1 MDIKPSVRRRFE
13 FIDFQLQWT
22 GSIGRKALQD
32 QFEISPQQAT
42 NDLTTY
48 LDIAPRNM
56 SYDPRR
62 RSYVVGSRFKPKFS
76 NGESS
81 GFFLHLEMFHQG
93 YRTAEEIW
101 PTHLPQFDA
110 VAIASRKVD
119 PKILRSVLDAI
130 EAEACLEVRYVSLSS
145 DSETIRTLCPHAI
158 ASDGHRWHMRAYDV
172 EKDRFSD
179 FVLSRIETANAF
191 QEQFRQPRPD
201 TLWEEKTALR
211 LQAENNLSPKQ
222 REQIEIEY
230 SMVDGVLELPVRK
243 AMLFYYLRFYGFDPL
258 EMEGE
263 AMRNK
268 SSYRLRVSNLA
279 EVERCLERRK

>member
-13 FIDFQLQWT
+13 FIDFQLQWA
-22 GSIGRKALQD
+22 GSIGRKALQE

-62 RSYVVGSRFKPKFS
+62 RSYVVSSKFKPKFS
-76 NGESS
+76 SGESS

-93 YRTAEEIW
+93 YRTKEEIW
-101 PTHLPQFDA
+101 PTHLPEFDA

-130 EAEACLEVRYVSLSS
+130 DAEACLEVRYVSLSS

-179 FVLSRIETANAF
+179 FVLSRIEAAIVS
-191 QEQFRQPRPD
+191 QEECPDPRPD
-201 TLWEEKTALR
+201 ALWQQIAALK
-211 LQAENNLSPKQ
+211 LQADPTLTARQ

-258 EMEGE
+258 EMVGK

-268 SSYRLRVSNLA
+268 SSYHLKILNL
-279 EVERCLERRK
+279 EEIETCLERRK